1 LLLIAQGWNANRFAS
16 SQMMKSFALFTLS
29 LFFQGASL
37 LAAGAEKI
45 APPFGLSWVETRAG
59 IANLIEEAHVRLAQ
73 KENGDGGEAWTVEG
87 FDQPGLSAVV
97 FHFAGDNLDE
107 VELQYREPTW
117 SLNRYGEFM
126 EQLKQTL
133 DRKYG
138 RAEVLAHTRGPEKD
152 VSQTVVGYR
161 WAQQSQ
167 ALDLVFYSAEREP
180 LAFRLVSLRYKAGH
194 P

>member
-1 LLLIAQGWNANRFAS
+1 
-16 SQMMKSFALFTLS
+16 MKTFPLFALGLLVGGT
-29 LFFQGASL
+29 SL
-37 LAAGAEKI
+37 LAADVEQI
-45 APPFGLSWVETRAG
+45 TPPFGLSWVETRAR

-73 KENGDGGEAWTVEG
+73 KENVDDGEAWTVEG
-87 FDQPGLSAVV
+87 FDQPDLSAVV

-107 VELQYREPTW
+107 VELQYREPAW
-117 SLNRYGEFM
+117 SLNQYGQFM
-126 EQLKQTL
+126 EQLKQAL
-133 DRKYG
+133 DHKYG

-180 LAFRLVSLRYKAGH
+180 LAFRLVSLRYKAAH